1 MSASAGGKP
10 RRKKEETDEERRM
23 RLLKE
28 EAARELGLWDKVV
41 AGGWGGL
48 TAAESGRI
56 GGVVARNARGLKDG

>member
-1 MSASAGGKP
+1 MRAEAGGKP

-41 AGGWGGL
+41 ADGWGGL
-48 TAAESGRI
+48 TAAESGRV
-56 GGVVARNARGLKDG
+56 GGVVARISRDRREF